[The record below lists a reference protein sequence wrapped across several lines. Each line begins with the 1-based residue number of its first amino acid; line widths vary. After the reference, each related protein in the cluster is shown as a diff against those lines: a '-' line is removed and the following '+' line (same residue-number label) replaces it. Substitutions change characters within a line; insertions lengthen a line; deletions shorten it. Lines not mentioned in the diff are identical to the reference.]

1 MKKQLFSTLCVF
13 ALLASCGTQA
23 MLFPKAGA
31 LLLPKNRAV
40 QTILAR
46 WTTTTH
52 SSAQQHRHDNAAH
65 ELESLGQQWIARK
78 KYQTLA
84 AVVGGCGVSTLM
96 IPHNS
101 ILFVCG
107 IYFSVMMGYAH
118 IADIKDSSES
128 RLMAYNK
135 IANSLAGKRSE
146 IGEDQF
152 NKEKE
157 QLLSSA
163 INEDPNSEWGK
174 KYRDKTIEYLS
185 MPEEDSQ
192 TPTRNTP

>member
-1 MKKQLFSTLCVF
+1 MAKK
-13 ALLASCGTQA
+13 
-23 MLFPKAGA
+23 K
-31 LLLPKNRAV
+31 R
-40 QTILAR
+40 QTF
-46 WTTTTH
+46 
-52 SSAQQHRHDNAAH
+52 
-65 ELESLGQQWIARK
+65 
-78 KYQTLA
+78 A

-107 IYFSVMMGYAH
+107 IYFSTIMGCAH
-118 IADIKDSSES
+118 IADIKDSSEY

-135 IANSLAGKRSE
+135 IASLARKRSE
-146 IGEDQF
+146 ISEDQF

-185 MPEEDSQ
+185 MPEEDL
-192 TPTRNTP
+192 